1 MSDYDAEFFWD
12 PVCPWAWITSR
23 WVHEAMT
30 VRDYRVDW
38 RFICLKLVNKDKD
51 YGKDFPDGYVKGHTA
66 GLRMLRVAAAA
77 KAEGDNAAAER
88 FYTELGTRIHNEE
101 RRREFVD
108 EELEAVGNG
117 VITDALSAA
126 GLAPNLLA
134 AADDAQWDEVLQAD
148 TDVAL
153 ERTGGDVGT
162 PILTFGPGTDEEASF
177 FGPVISR
184 IPRGDEAA
192 ELWDAVVK
200 LARWPGMAELKRSV
214 RERPQFD

>member
-1 MSDYDAEFFWD
+1 MA
-12 PVCPWAWITSR
+12 
-23 WVHEAMT
+23 
-30 VRDYRVDW
+30 VRDYSVDW

-77 KAEGDNAAAER
+77 KKEGDNPAAER
-88 FYTELGTRIHNEE
+88 LYTELGTRIHNEE

-108 EELEAVGNG
+108 EPLEAVGNA
-117 VITDALSAA
+117 VIADALAAA
-126 GLAPNLLA
+126 GLAPSLLT
-134 AADDAQWDEVLQAD
+134 AADDPAWDDVLQTD
-148 TDVAL
+148 TDAAL

-162 PILTFGPGTDEEASF
+162 PVITFGPGTSDEASF

-200 LARWPGMAELKRSV
+200 LAHWPGMAELKRSV